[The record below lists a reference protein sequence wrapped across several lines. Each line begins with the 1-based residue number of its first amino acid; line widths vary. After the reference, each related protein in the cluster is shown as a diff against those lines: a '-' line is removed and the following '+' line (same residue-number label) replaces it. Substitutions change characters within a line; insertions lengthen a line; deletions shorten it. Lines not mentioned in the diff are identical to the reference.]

1 LPASRW
7 YLTLPARLPAE
18 PPGEKTWASRI
29 RSARRAVPAAPT
41 KPTATTP
48 SREAGDG
55 AAGPVEEGF
64 GEVGGGVR
72 ERTRTAAEWVAGGE
86 GGSIAGGEVGAEDV
100 ALVGYDSL

>member
-1 LPASRW
+1 
-7 YLTLPARLPAE
+7 
-18 PPGEKTWASRI
+18 
-29 RSARRAVPAAPT
+29 
-41 KPTATTP
+41 
-48 SREAGDG
+48 
-55 AAGPVEEGF
+55 VEEGF